1 MGRLWAG
8 ALTPRQA
15 RAFPSAP
22 TDGRTLRDNHQ
33 HTGGR
38 ADALKSRSL
47 ETARNQHYDRKQ
59 IQFKISQVDVFCAY
73 FSGIYRFHGLAAVCT
88 GESEQQEG
96 AYAGGRGGPRVQS

>member
-47 ETARNQHYDRKQ
+47 ETARNQ
-59 IQFKISQVDVFCAY
+59 IQFKISQVVVFCAY